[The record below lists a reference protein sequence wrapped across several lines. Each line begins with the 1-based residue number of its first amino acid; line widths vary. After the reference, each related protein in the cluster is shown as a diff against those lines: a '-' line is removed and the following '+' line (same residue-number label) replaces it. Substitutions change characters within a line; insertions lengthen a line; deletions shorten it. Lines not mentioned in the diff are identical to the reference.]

1 MLRAYRAISI
11 FLQMTCGPI
20 NMALGTR
27 TFHTPLERAMVSKFP
42 QPNLVKKIGDTD
54 MSLLR
59 FFVIDGQRCT
69 GAECPHCV
77 GERKYRHA

>member
-1 MLRAYRAISI
+1 MCIRGRSI
-11 FLQMTCGPI
+11 FLQTNFEPI
-20 NMALGTR
+20 YMALGTR
-27 TFHTPLERAMVSKFP
+27 TSHTPLERAMVSEFP
-42 QPNLVKKIGDTD
+42 QRKLVKKIGDTD